1 MGTSGKMPKMAMK
14 VVCLIAAQPSAA
26 LQLSRRDTL
35 ASLFSSATLTAL
47 GGGALPASASSARTG
62 LSSVFTGEYDD
73 PKHPN
78 CLRSIKVVGAA
89 MGPDGR
95 RRREPAAYVKG
106 VDNAKGTPSCADNP
120 ELASVWKLEGKVAES
135 GETIYIDFSPKG
147 GPKDLVGTWD
157 TFGGAPGILFTDGNK
172 WTKVSNGTPQ
182 RRPPAVTLSSE

>member
-1 MGTSGKMPKMAMK
+1 MK
-14 VVCLIAAQPSAA
+14 VLCLLAAQPSVA

-35 ASLFSSATLTAL
+35 ASLFSSA
-47 GGGALPASASSARTG
+47 ARTG

-120 ELASVWKLEGKVAES
+120 ELASVWKLE
-135 GETIYIDFSPKG
+135 
-147 GPKDLVGTWD
+147 
-157 TFGGAPGILFTDGNK
+157 
-172 WTKVSNGTPQ
+172 
-182 RRPPAVTLSSE
+182 

>member
-1 MGTSGKMPKMAMK
+1 MAMK

-95 RRREPAAYVKG
+95 RKREPAAYVKG

-135 GETIYIDFSPKG
+135 GDTIYIDFSPKG